1 MLFLWAFIMIVII
14 FAISYQKVIE
24 FRIGLL
30 LQILFDT
37 LESYSNTFLMDAL
50 VDWQVLLVVIR
61 AMTFSIKKMNV
72 FFGNELLYLCRILK
86 HFIWVYKLL
95 YVLSYIQ
102 KAIKLVLSVLQNLSI
117 LLHFFLLLKIYFY
130 VDIVLS
136 LIVFRLQSIAIYTY
150 LNRTFHN
157 YEEFISIVTLAENGL
172 SRLKALIFN
181 PFKYLDPVSL
191 RHVTISVFVKT
202 ELFE

>member
-1 MLFLWAFIMIVII
+1 MLFH
-14 FAISYQKVIE
+14 
-24 FRIGLL
+24 
-30 LQILFDT
+30 T

-86 HFIWVYKLL
+86 HFIWVYKLIC
-95 YVLSYIQ
+95 VLSRIQ

-117 LLHFFLLLKIYFY
+117 LFHFFLLLKIYFY
-130 VDIVLS
+130 VDIVLN
-136 LIVFRLQSIAIYTY
+136 LIVFRLKSIAIYTY

-157 YEEFISIVTLAENGL
+157 YKEFISIVTLAENGL